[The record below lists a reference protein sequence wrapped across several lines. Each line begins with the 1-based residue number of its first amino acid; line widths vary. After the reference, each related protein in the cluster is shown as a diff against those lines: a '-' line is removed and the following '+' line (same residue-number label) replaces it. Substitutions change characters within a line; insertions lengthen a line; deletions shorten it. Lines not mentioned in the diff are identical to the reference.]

1 MQYRTLKRVSQLSFI
16 LPAFIVFISVII
28 FPLFYSFVL
37 GFFQWRG
44 FGEMRFIGFGNY
56 VRMFGDPVFFIALR
70 NNIMI
75 VLVSVFGQ
83 IPLGLLLAYML
94 YRRMVWGGDFFKVLI
109 FLPITIS
116 AVIIA
121 QLWNRIFSPVGIFTV
136 LMRTV
141 TGNQDYIMTI
151 VENPNWAITPILFV
165 LLWQH
170 TSLFM
175 VIFLANL
182 QRIPN
187 SAVEAARLEG
197 AGDGKIFI
205 KIIVPMMGYVIFITS
220 VLAISGSFR
229 SFDLI
234 YSMTGGGPAHFT
246 SVIAVYMYN
255 TTFVHQNY
263 GYGSSL
269 SIIIIL
275 FIVLSTLLTRL
286 VTKLFKV
293 E

>member
-1 MQYRTLKRVSQLSFI
+1 MQYKTLNRLSYLSFV
-16 LPAFIVFISVII
+16 LPAFIIFISVII
-28 FPLFYSFVL
+28 FPLVFIMIL

-44 FGEMRFIGFGNY
+44 YGEMRFIGFGNY
-56 VRMFGDPVFFIALR
+56 VRMFQDPVFFIGLR

-94 YRRMVWGGDFFKVLI
+94 YRKMVRGGEFFEVLI

-116 AVIIA
+116 SVIIA
-121 QLWNRIFSPVGIFTV
+121 QLWNRIFSPVGIFTAF
-136 LMRTV
+136 MRML
-141 TGNQDYIMTI
+141 TGNQDYILTI
-151 VENPNWAITPILFV
+151 VEDKNLAIVPILFV

-187 SAVEAARLEG
+187 SLIEAARLDGASEG
-197 AGDGKIFI
+197 GVFI
-205 KIIVPMMGYVIFITS
+205 RVIVPMMGYVIFINS
-220 VLAISGSFR
+220 VLAISGSFK
-229 SFDLI
+229 SFDLV
-234 YSMTGGGPAHFT
+234 YSMTGGGPAHYT
-246 SVIAVYMYN
+246 ELIAVYMYN

-275 FIVLSTLLTRL
+275 FIVLSLLLTRAVSKIL
-286 VTKLFKV
+286 KV

>member
-16 LPAFIVFISVII
+16 LPAFIVFISVIV

-44 FGEMRFIGFGNY
+44 FGEMVFIGFGNY
-56 VRMFGDPVFFIALR
+56 ARMFSDPVFFIALR

-94 YRRMVWGGDFFKVLI
+94 YRKMVWGGDFFKVLI

-121 QLWNRIFSPVGIFTV
+121 QLWNRIFSPVGIFTA
-136 LMRTV
+136 LMRTL
-141 TGNQDYIMTI
+141 TGDQDYIMTI
-151 VENPNWAITPILFV
+151 VQNPNWAITPILFV

-182 QRIPN
+182 QRIPI
-187 SAVEAARLEG
+187 SAIEAARLEG
-197 AGDGKIFI
+197 ASDGKIFL

-220 VLAISGSFR
+220 ILAISGSFR

-234 YSMTGGGPAHFT
+234 FSMTGGGPAHFT
-246 SVIAVYMYN
+246 TVIAVYLYN
-255 TTFVHQNY
+255 TTFVHQNF

-269 SIIIIL
+269 SVIIIL
-275 FIVLSTLLTRL
+275 FIVLSTLFTRA
-286 VTKLFKV
+286 VTKLLKV